1 MKRINIFMLILS
13 MILFLGILY
22 DESQLIM
29 LDFDNMSRR
38 GFLNSEK
45 IYYTERDMIA
55 KSFTSYD
62 EIITKASE
70 LNDSYVLIAKYNNAF
85 LGVYAHNYELDI
97 PLKSGRMFTNE
108 ELISNEMVCIANN
121 YEEAIGIPYGKM
133 AICNMLSTPFKVED
147 KMANMAI
154 YSNVKLTDESY
165 NYDPY
170 AYIDPMAYGKHII
183 VLLMFIL
190 LFIILSISYLYS
202 VAKTIIIK
210 KFLGNRTIN
219 IVIDYASEIVLIFI
233 GGFLLAILVYA
244 FLSPEIIA
252 FEYTRSLF
260 ISVVLSKV
268 SLIIAMICIETL
280 MIYLVIRFIP
290 IKKIGW
296 MMEYD
301 D

>member
-22 DESQLIM
+22 DESQLII

-62 EIITKASE
+62 EIIAKASE
-70 LNDSYVLIAKYNNAF
+70 LNESYVLIAKYNNEF
-85 LGVYAHNYELDI
+85 LGIYAHNYELDI

-121 YEEAIGIPYGKM
+121 YEEAIGIPHGTM
-133 AICNMLSTPFKVED
+133 TICNMLSTPFKVED

-165 NYDPY
+165 DFDPF
-170 AYIDPMAYGKHII
+170 AYIDPMVYSKHVIL
-183 VLLMFIL
+183 LLMFIL
-190 LFIILSISYLYS
+190 LFIILSIIYLYS

-219 IVIDYASEIVLIFI
+219 IVIDYAGEIVLIFI

>member
-1 MKRINIFMLILS
+1 
-13 MILFLGILY
+13 
-22 DESQLIM
+22 
-29 LDFDNMSRR
+29 
-38 GFLNSEK
+38 
-45 IYYTERDMIA
+45 
-55 KSFTSYD
+55 
-62 EIITKASE
+62 
-70 LNDSYVLIAKYNNAF
+70 
-85 LGVYAHNYELDI
+85 
-97 PLKSGRMFTNE
+97 
-108 ELISNEMVCIANN
+108 
-121 YEEAIGIPYGKM
+121 
-133 AICNMLSTPFKVED
+133 
-147 KMANMAI
+147 
-154 YSNVKLTDESY
+154 
-165 NYDPY
+165 
-170 AYIDPMAYGKHII
+170 MAYGKHII

-190 LFIILSISYLYS
+190 LFIILSIIYLYS